1 LDFLTKVGGILL
13 NRKLQV
19 EKTLKKTLK
28 KALNAGSMKGR
39 VEAGVVT

>member
-19 EKTLKKTLK
+19 EKTLKK
-28 KALNAGSMKGR
+28 ALNAGSMKGR